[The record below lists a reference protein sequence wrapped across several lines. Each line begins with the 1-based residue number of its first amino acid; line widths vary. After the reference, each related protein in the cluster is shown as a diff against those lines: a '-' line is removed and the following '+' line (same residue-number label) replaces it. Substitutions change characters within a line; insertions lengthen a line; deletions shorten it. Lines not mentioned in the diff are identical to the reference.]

1 MNNVINFLLILTLVF
16 LVYTNSNIGVMLA
29 RSIPG
34 KFTLVVLIIYLSAS
48 HGISSGILMSLI
60 TILLLNNYREGEE
73 NMEKEGTMVTGTD
86 SNKGSFS
93 GAAGIPDNEKINT
106 PDESDKIPIN
116 LIIPSKMNKT
126 DLEEHLRVA
135 AEVAAMN
142 AKIEEGSADTIVQSP
157 SASVAGVST
166 SANVQAVAG
175 PSVE

>member
-73 NMEKEGTMVTGTD
+73 NMEID
-86 SNKGSFS
+86 FF
-93 GAAGIPDNEKINT
+93 
-106 PDESDKIPIN
+106 
-116 LIIPSKMNKT
+116 
-126 DLEEHLRVA
+126 
-135 AEVAAMN
+135 
-142 AKIEEGSADTIVQSP
+142 
-157 SASVAGVST
+157 
-166 SANVQAVAG
+166 
-175 PSVE
+175 